1 MHYTFWVQC
10 SLGNC
15 AVTFLGFLDSYS
27 VEKFHFSVQFLSD
40 TICHL
45 NPSTITQCFFS
56 ALLDRNRACGI
67 KIHVYMVIIS
77 QQTDVIMS
85 HHYTDLIVLF
95 LASFIAKK
103 NSSKKMYKDNM
114 SRRLIFRLTPTFCL

>member
-15 AVTFLGFLDSYS
+15 AVTFLGFLDNYS

-85 HHYTDLIVLF
+85 HHYTDLIV
-95 LASFIAKK
+95 
-103 NSSKKMYKDNM
+103 
-114 SRRLIFRLTPTFCL
+114 